1 MTENRDGKKIRE
13 IVDNF
18 VFAMKKGFMSGLILM
33 VLEQEPCHGYKIL
46 KEIEKRTFG
55 VWHPQS
61 SNIYPLLDSISK
73 KGLIECI
80 EVDESGRT
88 KKIYDIT
95 PKGKETLKMLLQKH
109 SMMINSIRAML
120 LSTLDITDIHDPSFL
135 GDLEKLISFP
145 GIDLMMGDSHSI
157 ESKMEILRYHK
168 EMIKQRLKIMNSNL
182 QIIENILSKLE
193 ENEKNEE
200 INQKSQNIASLQLQK

>member
-1 MTENRDGKKIRE
+1 MTENSDEKKIRE
-13 IVDNF
+13 IVDSF
-18 VFAMKKGFMSGLILM
+18 EIAMKKGFLSGLILM
-33 VLEQEPCHGYKIL
+33 VLEKEPCHGYKIL

-55 VWHPQS
+55 VWHPRS

-80 EVDESGRT
+80 EVEESGRS
-88 KKIYDIT
+88 KKIYGIT
-95 PKGKETLKMLLQKH
+95 PKGKETLKMLFQKH
-109 SMMINSIRAML
+109 SMMLNSIRSMM

-135 GDLEKLISFP
+135 EDLEKLISFP
-145 GIDLMMGDSHSI
+145 GIELIMEDSI
-157 ESKMEILRYHK
+157 TSKIEILKYNK

-200 INQKSQNIASLQLQK
+200 IN

>member
-1 MTENRDGKKIRE
+1 MTENSDDKKIRE
-13 IVDNF
+13 IVDSF
-18 VFAMKKGFMSGLILM
+18 EVAMKKGFMSGLILM
-33 VLEQEPCHGYKIL
+33 VLEKEPCHGYKII
-46 KEIEKRTFG
+46 KEIDKRTFG
-55 VWHPQS
+55 FWHPQS

-80 EVDESGRT
+80 EVDKSGRP
-88 KKIYDIT
+88 KKTYDIT

-109 SMMINSIRAML
+109 SMMLNSIRSMM

-135 GDLEKLISFP
+135 EDLEKLISFP
-145 GIDLMMGDSHSI
+145 GIELMMEDSI
-157 ESKMEILRYHK
+157 ESKMEILKYNK
-168 EMIKQRLKIMNSNL
+168 EMIKKRLKIMNSNL

-200 INQKSQNIASLQLQK
+200 INQKSQNIASHQSQK

>member
-1 MTENRDGKKIRE
+1 MTENSDDKKIRE

-18 VFAMKKGFMSGLILM
+18 EVAMKKGFMSGLILM
-33 VLEQEPCHGYKIL
+33 VLEKEPCHGYKIL

-109 SMMINSIRAML
+109 SMMIDSIRSIV

-135 GDLEKLISFP
+135 EDLEKLICFP
-145 GIDLMMGDSHSI
+145 GIELMMEDSST
-157 ESKMEILRYHK
+157 SKIEILKYSK

-193 ENEKNEE
+193 ENVKNEE
-200 INQKSQNIASLQLQK
+200 INQKSQNIASHQ

>member
-1 MTENRDGKKIRE
+1 MTENSDDKKIRE
-13 IVDNF
+13 IVDSF
-18 VFAMKKGFMSGLILM
+18 EVAMKKGFMSGLILM
-33 VLEQEPCHGYKIL
+33 VLEKEPCHGYKII

-109 SMMINSIRAML
+109 SMMIDSIRSIV

-135 GDLEKLISFP
+135 EDLEKLICFP
-145 GIDLMMGDSHSI
+145 GIGLMMEDSI
-157 ESKMEILRYHK
+157 ESKIEILKYNK
-168 EMIKQRLKIMNSNL
+168 EMTKQRLKIMNSNL
-182 QIIENILSKLE
+182 QIMDNILSKLE
-193 ENEKNEE
+193 SELNNEKN
-200 INQKSQNIASLQLQK
+200 N

>member
-1 MTENRDGKKIRE
+1 MTESSDDKKIRE

-18 VFAMKKGFMSGLILM
+18 EVAMKKGFLSGLILM
-33 VLEQEPCHGYKIL
+33 FLEKEPCHGYKIL

-55 VWHPQS
+55 VWHPRS

-73 KGLIECI
+73 KGLIKCI
-80 EVDESGRT
+80 EVEESGRF

-109 SMMINSIRAML
+109 SMMLNSIRSMM

-135 GDLEKLISFP
+135 EDLEKLISFP
-145 GIDLMMGDSHSI
+145 GIELMMEDSANSS
-157 ESKMEILRYHK
+157 ESKMEILRYNK

-193 ENEKNEE
+193 EKAKNEE
-200 INQKSQNIASLQLQK
+200 IN

>member
-1 MTENRDGKKIRE
+1 MTENSDDKKIKE

-18 VFAMKKGFMSGLILM
+18 EVAMKKGFLSGLILM
-33 VLEQEPCHGYKIL
+33 VLENEPCHGYKIL

-80 EVDESGRT
+80 EVAESGRS

-109 SMMINSIRAML
+109 SMMIDSIRSIV

-145 GIDLMMGDSHSI
+145 GIDLMMENSI
-157 ESKMEILRYHK
+157 ESQIELIKYNK
-168 EMIKQRLKIMNSNL
+168 EMTKQRLKIMNNNL
-182 QIIENILSKLE
+182 QIMDNILSKLE
-193 ENEKNEE
+193 SEKKNEN
-200 INQKSQNIASLQLQK
+200 IN

>member
-1 MTENRDGKKIRE
+1 MTESSDDQKIRE
-13 IVDNF
+13 IVDSF
-18 VFAMKKGFMSGLILM
+18 EVAMKKGFMSGLILM

-80 EVDESGRT
+80 EANESGRT
-88 KKIYDIT
+88 KKVYGIT

-109 SMMINSIRAML
+109 SMMIDSIRAML

-135 GDLEKLISFP
+135 GDLEKLISHP
-145 GIDLMMGDSHSI
+145 GVGLMMEDSI
-157 ESKMEILRYHK
+157 ESKIEIIKYNK
-168 EMIKQRLKIMNSNL
+168 EMTKQRLNIMNNNL
-182 QIIENILSKLE
+182 QEMDNILSKLLE
-193 ENEKNEE
+193 EKAKNE
-200 INQKSQNIASLQLQK
+200 